1 MDGDKPRDRM
11 GRGLEVPGG
20 QCLNLWHFC
29 LSLLFNVLGEVKAL
43 GPVFCLDKNGKE
55 GAVLPKA
62 IIVSTVGIKRNS
74 QEKKQVRGTRFSC
87 LCGQWI
93 LTPLLIF
100 QNLVVLCHDWRK
112 WQFSFKGSN
121 TATRN

>member
-11 GRGLEVPGG
+11 GRGLEVPDG
-20 QCLNLWHFC
+20 QCLDSWHFC
-29 LSLLFNVLGEVKAL
+29 LSLLFHVLGEVKAL
-43 GPVFCLDKNGKE
+43 GPVLCLHKNVKE

-62 IIVSTVGIKRNS
+62 ITVVTMGIKRNS

-100 QNLVVLCHDWRK
+100 QNLVVSCHDWRK
-112 WQFSFKGSN
+112 RQFSFKGSN